1 MYKKFGIKKKMQPI
15 MEFDY
20 YKNHRCQR
28 YAVYMINRMR
38 TCESD
43 AIFWKLADTIM
54 KRSVVFTLMAIS
66 KSFSRYHRELPLSLV
81 VRMALASQKMGRVA
95 AKVLQ
100 LTRVYIPKPNGKLR
114 PLGVPTPT
122 WRVNLTLVS

>member
-1 MYKKFGIKKKMQPI
+1 

-20 YKNHRCQR
+20 YKNKRCVR
-28 YAVYMINRMR
+28 YAVYTIHRLR
-38 TCESD
+38 TCQND
-43 AIFWKLADTIM
+43 AIYWRLASVVM
-54 KRSVVFTLMAIS
+54 RRSVVFALMAIS
-66 KSFSRYHRELPLSLV
+66 KSFSRYHRELPLVLV
-81 VRMALASQKMGRVA
+81 VRMALASMKMNKTM

-100 LTRVYIPKPNGKLR
+100 LTRVYIPKANGGKR